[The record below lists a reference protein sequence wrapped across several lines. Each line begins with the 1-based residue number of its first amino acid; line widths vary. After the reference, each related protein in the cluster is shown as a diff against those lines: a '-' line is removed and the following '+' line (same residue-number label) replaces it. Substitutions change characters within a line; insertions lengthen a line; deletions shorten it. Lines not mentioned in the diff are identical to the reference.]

1 MKSWISMK
9 KLFLLCFLLYL
20 FLPVKPLHA
29 GQTSTIRSKEVIVLF
44 EDALRG
50 AAEETMLVYPGVKKE
65 LEKDLPWPI
74 HFTPTVILK
83 DHHSFQK
90 GAGGDLIVAYAVS
103 GRNLIVID
111 YSKMRAEPYSLKATL
126 KHELCHL
133 LLHHHIPR
141 GRLPRWLDEGVAQWV
156 SGGMTE
162 VVINRK
168 RSALEGA
175 VLSGRYLRLRSLTK
189 HFPRDEE
196 FLMLAYEQSKS
207 MVEYMIRR
215 YGLSGIFDL
224 MNHLAAGEDIDGA
237 LSKSFSISLMA
248 LERAWYKDLRKR
260 ITWLTYLI
268 NHLYEVLFF
277 IAALL
282 MIVGFIRRL
291 LKKKDYPPE
300 DEGDEPPEMPMS
312 MGL

>member
-9 KLFLLCFLLYL
+9 KLFPLCLLLYF
-20 FLPVKPLHA
+20 FLPVKPFHA
-29 GQTSTIRSKEVIVLF
+29 SQPSTLRSKEVIILF
-44 EDALRG
+44 EDTLRG
-50 AAEETMLVYPGVKKE
+50 AAEEAMLIYPGVKKE
-65 LEKDLPWPI
+65 LEKDLPWRI

-90 GAGGDLIVAYAVS
+90 SAGGNLIVAYALS

-111 YSKMRAEPYSLKATL
+111 YSKMRAEPYSLKATM

-141 GRLPRWLDEGVAQWV
+141 ERLPRWLDEGIAQWV

-175 VLSGRYLRLRSLTK
+175 VLSGRYIKLRSLTK
-189 HFPRDEE
+189 HFPREEE

-207 MVEYMIRR
+207 LVEYMIRR

-224 MNHLAAGEDIDGA
+224 MNRLAAGEDIDGA
-237 LSKSFSISLMA
+237 ILDSFSISLGE
-248 LERAWYKDLRKR
+248 LERAWYEDLRKR

-268 NHLYEVLFF
+268 NHLYEIIFF

-282 MIVGFIRRL
+282 MIIGFIRRL
-291 LKKKDYPPE
+291 LKKKEHPPE
-300 DEGDEPPEMPMS
+300 DEGDEPPEVPLS
-312 MGL
+312 MRL